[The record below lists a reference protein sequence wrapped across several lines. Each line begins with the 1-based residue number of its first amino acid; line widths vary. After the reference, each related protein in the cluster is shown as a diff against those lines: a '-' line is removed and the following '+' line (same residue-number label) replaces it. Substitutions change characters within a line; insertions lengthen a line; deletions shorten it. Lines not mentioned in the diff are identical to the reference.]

1 MSLRDSI
8 RHITGLAVLAGLA
21 AGAYWAARLA
31 WADSLFRTDS
41 ESTVKQAVRLAPWNA
56 EYHARL
62 AAILEGSGDAGA
74 EAELRKAVDLNPRL
88 ASGWVELG
96 LRAENAGDLTG
107 AEDCLL
113 RAARADRT
121 YSTSWTM
128 ANFYFRH
135 EQREKFWPVVRRA
148 LVIGEV
154 QAYDP
159 APLFRLCWKL
169 TRDPNTIL
177 ERAIPDVGA
186 VESRYLQ
193 FLVRENLAPAAEP
206 VTERVVALSGEH
218 DLGAV
223 FEYCDRLIAEG
234 DAERAIHA
242 WNALCWRTLH
252 GYKPLEPD
260 AGISL
265 TNADFSVEPVEH
277 GFDWRITQNDGVT
290 VERGGLPPRLWITLD
305 GHEPEICDVVEQVL
319 ALAPGH
325 KYRLRFRYQTDGIAM
340 HSGVRWRLTDVT
352 GRTEIATDAADLSNE
367 LETEAAIRFSA
378 PAGVRLARLVLA
390 YRRTPGTVRI
400 EGRVSVSD
408 VALEFDR

>member
-1 MSLRDSI
+1 MPLRDSF
-8 RHITGLAVLAGLA
+8 RHIAGLAVLAALTVGI
-21 AGAYWAARLA
+21 YWSTRLA
-31 WADSLFRTDS
+31 WADHLFRTDAEAS
-41 ESTVKQAVRLAPWNA
+41 IRQAVRLAPWNA

-62 AAILEGSGDAGA
+62 AAILEGSGDAA
-74 EAELRKAVDLNPRL
+74 AQSELRKTVEANPRL

-96 LRAENAGDLTG
+96 LRAERTGDMAS
-107 AEDCLL
+107 AETCVL

-121 YSTSWTM
+121 YSTLWTL

-148 LVIGEV
+148 LEIGDV

-169 TRDPNTIL
+169 SRDPDSIL

-193 FLVRENLAPAAEP
+193 FLIRENLAPAAEH
-206 VTERVVALSGEH
+206 VTERVVALSGEQ

-223 FEYCDRLIAEG
+223 FEYCDRLIIEG

-252 GYKPLEPD
+252 GYRPLAPET
-260 AGISL
+260 GVSL
-265 TNADFSVEPVEH
+265 TNADFSAEPAGH
-277 GFDWRITQNDGVT
+277 GFDWRMPAIDGVT
-290 VERGGLPPRLWITLD
+290 AERGGLPPRLWITLD
-305 GHEPEICDVVEQVL
+305 GQEPENCDLVEQVL

-325 KYRLRFRYQTDGIAM
+325 KYRLRFRYQTDGLATQ
-340 HSGVRWRLTDVT
+340 SGVRWRLMEVA
-352 GRTEIATDAADLSNE
+352 GHTEIPSDAADLSSE
-367 LETEAAIRFSA
+367 LETPAVIRFSA
-378 PAGVRLARLVLA
+378 PASVRLARLVLA
-390 YRRTPGTVRI
+390 YRRVPGTVRI
-400 EGRVSVSD
+400 EGRVSVSEI
-408 VALEFDR
+408 ALEFDR